1 MASNTY
7 VAIFYSSI
15 CYSYTVLAGIQ
26 NVSIYFTAESGIFS
40 NGEGGGEERVQYS
53 DYNFTASKR
62 KGPSKTK
69 GNGILSRTH

>member
-1 MASNTY
+1 
-7 VAIFYSSI
+7 VI
-15 CYSYTVLAGIQ
+15 AGIQ

-40 NGEGGGEERVQYS
+40 NTGGGEKRVQYS

-69 GNGILSRTH
+69 GNGILSRTHEH